1 MPLFGK
7 GRKRQ
12 RSSEDEEDEFAGSAL
27 ERLAERQDEMESV
40 VKDFLGESKRRFE
53 DDNKRLGEIGT
64 RLDSVAV
71 QMEKLQGAVN
81 RVLAARTSSPPVV
94 AAGTSFQEG
103 AAAPS
108 VEPNEGLPPDLV
120 RTLGAINTRL
130 DRLEKT
136 MTEKAEEEGSDPVE
150 VVMKEAYQDLR
161 KKIAKDIAA
170 TFKSST
176 FKIADSYR
184 AKVKKAVLKETESE
198 TTGAQSGKQT

>member
-7 GRKRQ
+7 GRKKERG
-12 RSSEDEEDEFAGSAL
+12 SEGEEDEFAGSAL

-40 VKDFLGESKRRFE
+40 VKDFIGESKRRFE
-53 DDNKRLGEIGT
+53 DDNKRLGEIT
-64 RLDSVAV
+64 NRLDSVAV

-81 RVLAARTSSPPVV
+81 RVLAARPSSVPVIATGSSP
-94 AAGTSFQEG
+94 QESP
-103 AAAPS
+103 AAPS
-108 VEPNEGLPPDLV
+108 VELNESLSVDLA
-120 RTLGAINTRL
+120 RTLAAVNTRL
-130 DRLEKT
+130 DRLEKAV
-136 MTEKAEEEGSDPVE
+136 TEKAEEEGSDPVE